1 MNDEIA
7 SAKALLNSYH
17 TLCERKREESEQLNK
32 DISRLETVISRF
44 KSNNEEY
51 LKIKNTVE
59 EEISRFLKDGKVLL
73 QFALA
78 SIIESIRR
86 NPDKYNDHLVGNA
99 SLSSTM
105 AANQSLLSNIEDYKD
120 MILDESK
127 MLYDSLLH
135 HFTNSIMDNAAGA
148 SSSSDP
154 KLSSMFS
161 KPSNRDNT
169 YRRIEEQGSFHDSE
183 DDIAD

>member
-1 MNDEIA
+1 MDLQN
-7 SAKALLNSYH
+7 

-78 SIIESIRR
+78 SVIEAIRR

-120 MILDESK
+120 MILDEAK
-127 MLYDSLLH
+127 RLYDRLVK
-135 HFTNSIMDNAAGA
+135 HFINSIMHNAADK

-154 KLSSMFS
+154 KLSSTFAR
-161 KPSNRDNT
+161 P
-169 YRRIEEQGSFHDSE
+169 
-183 DDIAD
+183 

>member
-1 MNDEIA
+1 MN
-7 SAKALLNSYH
+7 AKEKSQNNL
-17 TLCERKREESEQLNK
+17 K

-120 MILDESK
+120 MILDEAK
-127 MLYDSLLH
+127 RLYDRLVK
-135 HFTNSIMDNAAGA
+135 HFINSIMDNTDDK
-148 SSSSDP
+148 SYSSDP
-154 KLSSMFS
+154 KLSSTFAR
-161 KPSNRDNT
+161 PSNLGDT
-169 YRRIEEQGSFHDSE
+169 YRRIEEQGSFHVNE

>member
-1 MNDEIA
+1 MDLQN
-7 SAKALLNSYH
+7 

-120 MILDESK
+120 MILDEAK
-127 MLYDSLLH
+127 RLYDRLVK
-135 HFTNSIMDNAAGA
+135 HFINSIMHNAADK

-154 KLSSMFS
+154 KLSSTFAR
-161 KPSNRDNT
+161 PSNLGDT

-183 DDIAD
+183 HDIAD